1 MSAHASAP
9 SERPAGGAPQTKF
22 RAPRVRHDMV
32 ARAPLLARLV
42 RSVELNPVTVVCA
55 PAGSGKT
62 TLLAQLAAD
71 ASHGMTVLWVALD
84 GDDNS
89 ANRLFLALVQAV
101 EPLGLTWESDLR
113 SLGAGLTGPGPQTR
127 AALAAFVNA
136 LCTSPARRI
145 VFVFD
150 DLHRLGGRDIGEL
163 TEALVERL
171 PDHVALVLGSRV
183 EPHLPL
189 ARWRAHG
196 ELGEFGPQDLQFT
209 ETDAIALALARFGA
223 VPNERELRDSLA
235 RTHGWAVGMSLMLQA
250 RGSGGAERASSLAA
264 GSSDRHLFAYLAQE
278 ILAELPPA
286 LRDFILRSSILAE
299 LSPTLCEA
307 VTGRSDCVAVLE
319 SLYRRNLFL
328 TSIDETTPVLRF
340 HDLFRDFLQ
349 DRLQR
354 EQPQL
359 VPQLHDAAGRAET
372 VPARAI
378 HHFLEGRN
386 WKEAAARILQ
396 NGERLLLEGAIATLE
411 RWIDA
416 IPAEER
422 ARMPALGYL
431 RGACAWLRWDWPRV
445 KREMTPAVAGL
456 TDPSQIGLHVRALF
470 GLVDAL
476 SSSGEQQLAWD
487 YLEAASRIPL
497 DHLGRAHL
505 ALQRGWSLTHSGS
518 YEQLP
523 ELMQEF
529 IDHLQHDPVAI
540 CPSTAPRVHC
550 LMIGLPGVA
559 DAFERLRDI
568 NENLRGATPG
578 PWQIA
583 AAVVG
588 GWAHLWR
595 GNREGALQALERA
608 EAYQHQFGGIR
619 AIGERLGQFKVL
631 LNAALGNAELS
642 VELARHYQ
650 EGVNLSE
657 LAAHAAAWG
666 RPYRHGLARVLWIAG
681 DVDAY
686 HALLPQLVRPRNPV
700 EWPFLDTAADTA
712 RGIGALLEE
721 DWSAAQAAFERA
733 VVSYSRSRLPM
744 VYADPRLGLS
754 YAYLAQGRRAQ
765 AWGQLE
771 PVLREL
777 ANENGVGVLLLE
789 PARMIDALL
798 AIVPA
803 DVAREPPVASLLE
816 RVAQWRGE
824 STAAPAQ
831 GPLGVLSE
839 REMEVL
845 GQVAGG
851 ASNKHI
857 ARALSL
863 SLHTVKRHIANILDK
878 IDCDSRGQAADLYR
892 RHARPARAM

>member
-1 MSAHASAP
+1 MSAHAPAP

-22 RAPRVRHDMV
+22 RAPRVRHDTV

-42 RSVELNPVTVVCA
+42 RSVEVNPVTVVCA

-101 EPLGLTWESDLR
+101 EPLGLTWESDPR

-127 AALAAFVNA
+127 AALAALVNA

-250 RGSGGAERASSLAA
+250 RGSGSAERASSLAA

-359 VPQLHDAAGRAET
+359 VPQLHDAAGRAES

-378 HHFLEGRN
+378 HHFLEGGN

-396 NGERLLLEGAIATLE
+396 NGERLLLEGAITTLE

-422 ARMPALGYL
+422 AQMPALGYL

-505 ALQRGWSLTHSGS
+505 SLQRGWSLTHSGS

-523 ELMQEF
+523 QLMHEF
-529 IDHLQHDPVAI
+529 IEHMQHDPVAI

-595 GNREGALQALERA
+595 GNREGAGAGLGARRGLSTPVRRHPRRRRA
-608 EAYQHQFGGIR
+608 SRSVQGSAQRGAGECRARASSSLVTTRKGSTSRSSRRTLPRGADRTATASRACSGSPATSTHTSRSCRNSCAREIRSSGRFSIPRRTRRAASVHCWKKIGPRRRPPSSARWSLIR
-619 AIGERLGQFKVL
+619 APACRWCMPIRDSVL
-631 LNAALGNAELS
+631 RTRIWLRA
-642 VELARHYQ
+642 
-650 EGVNLSE
+650 
-657 LAAHAAAWG
+657 G
-666 RPYRHGLARVLWIAG
+666 RRKR
-681 DVDAY
+681 
-686 HALLPQLVRPRNPV
+686 
-700 EWPFLDTAADTA
+700 
-712 RGIGALLEE
+712 
-721 DWSAAQAAFERA
+721 
-733 VVSYSRSRLPM
+733 
-744 VYADPRLGLS
+744 GLS
-754 YAYLAQGRRAQ
+754 SSPCCASWPTRTPSECCCSSQRA
-765 AWGQLE
+765 
-771 PVLREL
+771 
-777 ANENGVGVLLLE
+777 
-789 PARMIDALL
+789 
-798 AIVPA
+798 
-803 DVAREPPVASLLE
+803 
-816 RVAQWRGE
+816 
-824 STAAPAQ
+824 
-831 GPLGVLSE
+831 
-839 REMEVL
+839 
-845 GQVAGG
+845 
-851 ASNKHI
+851 
-857 ARALSL
+857 
-863 SLHTVKRHIANILDK
+863 
-878 IDCDSRGQAADLYR
+878 
-892 RHARPARAM
+892 

>member
-1 MSAHASAP
+1 MSAHSPAP
-9 SERPAGGAPQTKF
+9 PDLRAGGAPQTKF
-22 RAPRVRHDMV
+22 RAPRIRHDTV

-42 RSVELNPVTVVCA
+42 RSVAINPVTLVCA

-71 ASHGMTVLWVALD
+71 VSHGMTVLWVALD

-89 ANRLFLALVQAV
+89 ANRLFLALLQAV
-101 EPLGLTWESDLR
+101 EPLGLTWESDPR

-136 LCTSPARRI
+136 LCTSPAQRI

-171 PDHVALVLGSRV
+171 PDHVALVLGSRI

-209 ETDAIALALARFGA
+209 ETDAIALALARFGT
-223 VPNERELRDSLA
+223 VPNERELRDSLV
-235 RTHGWAVGMSLMLQA
+235 RTHGWAVGMSLVMQA
-250 RGSGGAERASSLAA
+250 RGSAGAERASGLAA
-264 GSSDRHLFAYLAQE
+264 GTSDRHLFAYLAQE
-278 ILAELPPA
+278 ILADLPPA

-299 LSPTLCEA
+299 LSPILCEA
-307 VTGRSDCVAVLE
+307 VTGRSDCVSVLE

-354 EQPQL
+354 EQPEL
-359 VPQLHDAAGRAET
+359 VAQLHDAAGRAES

-378 HHFLEGRN
+378 HHFLEARN

-416 IPAEER
+416 IPAAER
-422 ARMPALGYL
+422 AAMPALGYL
-431 RGACAWLRWDWPRV
+431 RGACGWLRWDWPRA
-445 KREMTPAVAGL
+445 KREMLPAVAGL
-456 TDPSQIGLHVRALF
+456 NEPSQVPLKVRALF

-487 YLEAASRIPL
+487 YLEAASKIPL

-505 ALQRGWSLTHSGS
+505 ALQRAWSLTHSGS

-523 ELMQEF
+523 QLMQEF
-529 IDHLQHDPVAI
+529 TDHMQHDPASI
-540 CPSTAPRVHC
+540 CPSAVPRVHC

-559 DAFERLRDI
+559 DAFERVRDI

-595 GNREGALQALERA
+595 GNREEAKLALERA
-608 EAYQHQFGGIR
+608 DAYQHQFGGVR
-619 AIGERLGQFKVL
+619 AVAERLGQFKVL
-631 LNAALGNAELS
+631 LNAAMGNPQLG
-642 VELARHYQ
+642 VELARHQ
-650 EGVNLSE
+650 VDGLSSPE

-666 RPYRHGLARVLWIAG
+666 RPYRHGLARMLWIAQ
-681 DVDAY
+681 DVDGF
-686 HALLPQLVRPRNPV
+686 HAVLPHLVRPRNSV

-721 DWSAAQAAFERA
+721 DWPAAQAALERA
-733 VVSYSRSRLPM
+733 VRTYPRHRLPM
-744 VYADPRLGLS
+744 VYSDPRIALA
-754 YAYLAQGRRAQ
+754 YAHLAQGARAR
-765 AWGQLE
+765 AWAQLE
-771 PVLREL
+771 PLLREI
-777 ANENGVGVLLLE
+777 ATDDAVGVLLLE
-789 PARMIDALL
+789 PVKVIDALL
-798 AIVPA
+798 EIVPA
-803 DVAREPPVASLLE
+803 QVAREPAIASILD
-816 RVAQWRGE
+816 RVARWRGE
-824 STAAPAQ
+824 SIAAPTQ

-845 GQVAGG
+845 AQVAAG

-878 IDCDSRGQAADLYR
+878 VDCDSRGQAADLYR
-892 RHARPARAM
+892 RHAGPARAP

>member
-9 SERPAGGAPQTKF
+9 SELRAGGAPQTKF
-22 RAPRVRHDMV
+22 RAPRVRHDTV
-32 ARAPLLARLV
+32 TRGPLLARLV
-42 RSVELNPVTVVCA
+42 RSVEMNPVTLVCA

-101 EPLGLTWESDLR
+101 EPLGLTWESDPR

-183 EPHLPL
+183 EPLLPL

-209 ETDAIALALARFGA
+209 QTDAIALALARFGA
-223 VPNERELRDSLA
+223 VPNEHELRDSLA

-250 RGSGGAERASSLAA
+250 RASGGAERASGLAA

-278 ILAELPPA
+278 ILAELPAA
-286 LRDFILRSSILAE
+286 LRDFILRSSILTE
-299 LSPTLCEA
+299 LSPALCEA

-354 EQPQL
+354 EQPEL
-359 VPQLHDAAGRAET
+359 VAQLHDAAGHAES

-378 HHFLEGRN
+378 HHFLEARN
-386 WKEAAARILQ
+386 WKQAAARILQ

-416 IPAEER
+416 IPANER
-422 ARMPALGYL
+422 AQMPALGYL
-431 RGACAWLRWDWPRV
+431 SGACGWLRWDWPRA
-445 KREMTPAVAGL
+445 KREMAPAVAGL
-456 TDPSQIGLHVRALF
+456 NEPSQIALKVRALF

-476 SSSGEQQLAWD
+476 SSSGEQQLAWED
-487 YLEAASRIPL
+487 LEAASRIPL
-497 DHLGRAHL
+497 DHLGQAHL
-505 ALQRGWSLTHSGS
+505 ALQRAWSLTHSGS

-523 ELMQEF
+523 QLMNQF

-559 DAFERLRDI
+559 DAFERFRDI
-568 NENLRGATPG
+568 HESLRGATPG

-583 AAVVG
+583 AAVMG
-588 GWAHLWR
+588 GWAHFWR
-595 GNREGALQALERA
+595 GNREGAKLALERA
-608 EAYQHQFGGIR
+608 EAYQHQFGGVR
-619 AIGERLGQFKVL
+619 AVAERLGQFKVL
-631 LNAALGNAELS
+631 LNAAMGNAELGI
-642 VELARHYQ
+642 ELARHQ
-650 EGVNLSE
+650 VGGLDSPE
-657 LAAHAAAWG
+657 LAAHVAAWG
-666 RPYRHGLARVLWIAG
+666 RPYRHGLARMLWIAG
-681 DVDAY
+681 DVDGF
-686 HALLPQLVRPRNPV
+686 HALLPHLVRPKNAV

-712 RGIGALLEE
+712 RGIGALLDE
-721 DWSAAQAAFERA
+721 DWPAAQAALERA
-733 VVSYSRSRLPM
+733 VRSYPRYRLPM
-744 VYADPRLGLS
+744 VYADPRLGLA
-754 YAYLAQGRRAQ
+754 YAYLGQGKKAQ
-765 AWGQLE
+765 AWAQLE
-771 PVLREL
+771 PVLREI
-777 ANENGVGVLLLE
+777 AGDNAVGVLLLE
-789 PARMIDALL
+789 PVRMVDALL
-798 AIVPA
+798 EIVPA
-803 DVAREPPVASLLE
+803 EVARETAIASLLE
-816 RVAQWRGE
+816 RLAQWRGE
-824 STAAPAQ
+824 SSAAPTQ

-845 GQVAGG
+845 AQVAGG

-892 RHARPARAM
+892 RHARPARAT